1 VLTALGII
9 IGIAAVI
16 VMTSLGQGAAKATA
30 ESIAKM
36 GTRRLFIRPADMITH
51 GVSQGQGTSETLTLE
66 HVQLLKKR
74 AQYLS
79 DIAPEYHKSGARVVY
94 RNQNSVTDVW
104 GSTPN
109 YFQIRSLSIEQGRN
123 FTPAEM
129 ENKAMVTVLGWD
141 VWNTLFL
148 GAPAVGKTIR
158 INGREFKVIGV
169 QKRVGASPFGNR
181 DDQVVIPLLTSMRRL
196 YHSEK
201 LSDMSAECVSVEK
214 MHDAED
220 EVTSIMN
227 EALKHGPEDPPGVRI
242 FNQGDLIESANQQS
256 QLLTSLLAGI
266 ALVSLIVG
274 GIGVMNIM
282 LVSVTERTREIGIR
296 RALGAKRKDVLYQF
310 LIESVTL
317 CLVGGVV
324 GVLMGIGVSLW
335 MGSPAESGGL
345 GFPMLLSPEAM
356 AVSFASSAVV
366 GVFFGI
372 YPAMNASLLDP
383 ITALRHE

>member
-1 VLTALGII
+1 
-9 IGIAAVI
+9 
-16 VMTSLGQGAAKATA
+16 
-30 ESIAKM
+30 
-36 GTRRLFIRPADMITH
+36 
-51 GVSQGQGTSETLTLE
+51 
-66 HVQLLKKR
+66 
-74 AQYLS
+74 
-79 DIAPEYHKSGARVVY
+79 
-94 RNQNSVTDVW
+94 
-104 GSTPN
+104 
-109 YFQIRSLSIEQGRN
+109 
-123 FTPAEM
+123 
-129 ENKAMVTVLGWD
+129 
-141 VWNTLFL
+141 
-148 GAPAVGKTIR
+148 
-158 INGREFKVIGV
+158 
-169 QKRVGASPFGNR
+169 
-181 DDQVVIPLLTSMRRL
+181 
-196 YHSEK
+196 
-201 LSDMSAECVSVEK
+201 
-214 MHDAED
+214 
-220 EVTSIMN
+220 MN
-227 EALKHGPEDPPGVRI
+227 EALKHGPEDPPAVRI

-256 QLLTSLLAGI
+256 ALLTSLLAGI

-317 CLVGGVV
+317 CLVGGVA
-324 GVLMGIGVSLW
+324 GVLMGIAVSLW